1 MSFSNRVIFATG
13 ASLRNGINFAIVKQF
28 VERGGRAF
36 LVGRRREL
44 LDERVADLGGVAKA
58 RATVADVRNLGQMQA
73 AAKQCVAAFGAI
85 HVALCGAAGNF
96 LCSSEDLSVNALR
109 TVLEIDTIGTFI
121 TAKACLPALAQSR
134 GQILN
139 ISATLHYT
147 QTPYQLH
154 ASAAKA
160 GVDSMTRNLAVE
172 LGKKFGIRVNGIAP
186 GAIAG
191 TEGMSRLSGGQDVE
205 LFGNIV
211 ALRRVGTVQD
221 IAATAMFL
229 LSDDASYIT
238 GQTIVVDGG
247 AQLYTPEFITP
258 EIYELI
264 RQQRSS
270 NSRAKL

>member
-1 MSFSNRVIFATG
+1 MFANRVIFATG
-13 ASLRNGINFAIVKQF
+13 ATERGGINFAIVRQF

-44 LDERVADLGGVAKA
+44 LDERVADLGGVNKA
-58 RATVADVRNLGQMQA
+58 RAAVADVRQLEQMQA
-73 AAKQCVAAFGAI
+73 AVKQCEAAFGAI
-85 HVALCGAAGNF
+85 HVTLCGAAGNF
-96 LCSSEDLSVNALR
+96 LCSAEDLSVNALR
-109 TVLEIDTIGTFI
+109 TVLEIDTIGTFV
-121 TAKACLPALAQSR
+121 TAKACLPALVKTR

-139 ISATLHYT
+139 ITATLHFT
-147 QTPYQLH
+147 QTPLQLH

-160 GVDSMTRNLAVE
+160 GVDAMTRNLAVE

-205 LFGNIV
+205 RFGEIV
-211 ALRRVGTVQD
+211 AMRRVGTVQD

-247 AQLYTPEFITP
+247 AQLHTPEFVTP
-258 EIYELI
+258 EIYEMI
-264 RQQRSS
+264 RTERARQSKK
-270 NSRAKL
+270 AKL